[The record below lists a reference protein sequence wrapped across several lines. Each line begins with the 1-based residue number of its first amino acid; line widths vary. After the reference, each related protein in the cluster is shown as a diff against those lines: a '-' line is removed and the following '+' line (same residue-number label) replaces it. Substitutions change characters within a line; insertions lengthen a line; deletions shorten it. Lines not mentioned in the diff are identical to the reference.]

1 MSPSRTVCRSTYL
14 SFIFSHCWSL
24 GLINLFEWVANGIV
38 LCIHHDDKK
47 WPEFFNSFNKFTK
60 QEDNHKRFRRLNGNK
75 SHVSLSEEQY
85 AVWLYFCCDYKKR
98 MKPLSIIFFCCWYQ
112 CWADCL
118 LYILERFCRCFI
130 SESVH
135 FDCKV
140 MSGIYEAA
148 LWMIYKCASAHNYDD
163 T

>member
-1 MSPSRTVCRSTYL
+1 M
-14 SFIFSHCWSL
+14 
-24 GLINLFEWVANGIV
+24 ANGIV

-98 MKPLSIIFFCCWYQ
+98 MKPLSIIF
-112 CWADCL
+112 L
-118 LYILERFCRCFI
+118 LLLIPVLSRLFIVYFGTIL
-130 SESVH
+130 
-135 FDCKV
+135 
-140 MSGIYEAA
+140 
-148 LWMIYKCASAHNYDD
+148 
-163 T
+163 